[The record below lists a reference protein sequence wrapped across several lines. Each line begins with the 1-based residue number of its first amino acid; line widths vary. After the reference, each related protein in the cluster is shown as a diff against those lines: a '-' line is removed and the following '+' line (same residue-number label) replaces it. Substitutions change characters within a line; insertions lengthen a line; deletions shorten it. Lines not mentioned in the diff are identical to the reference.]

1 MKSIWFILLGCF
13 LGLTGCMTSNA
24 STNKNAV
31 WFKAWDSFRDFQFS
45 TLPGVHMLVLLF
57 GTIVFV
63 HFCNGK
69 SEGDGRE
76 RVDNCGS
83 SSHVGY

>member
-1 MKSIWFILLGCF
+1 MRRMDAENLLIPMMKE
-13 LGLTGCMTSNA
+13 
-24 STNKNAV
+24 
-31 WFKAWDSFRDFQFS
+31 FQFS
-45 TLPGVHMLVLLF
+45 TLPGVRMLVLLF